1 MKTFK
6 KLLSLLFVTVLL
18 FSLCVPALAADGNVS
33 YVGGSEKFFFTPGSR
48 FSPTDIFPDIKG
60 VMPGDSV
67 TQKILVRN
75 DLSNGTKIRL
85 YIRALGAQ
93 LDTDDFLSQLTL
105 TVKQN
110 GTTKLFEAPAD
121 ETAQL
126 TDWVCLGTLYA
137 GGQMTLDVTLDV
149 PITMGNE
156 FQEQVGYL
164 DWEFK
169 AEEIPTSPDDPP
181 PTGDESNLVLWVSLM
196 TVCSA
201 ALIFILF
208 GRKKQHKH

>member
-6 KLLSLLFVTVLL
+6 KLLSILFAAVMML
-18 FSLCVPALAADGNVS
+18 SLCVPALATDGNVS

-48 FSPTDIFPDIKG
+48 FSPTDIFPDFKG
-60 VMPGDSV
+60 VMPGDSL
-67 TQKILVRN
+67 TQQIGVRN

-85 YIRALGAQ
+85 YVRSLGAQ
-93 LDTDDFLSQLTL
+93 LETDDFLSQMTL

-126 TDWVCLGTLYA
+126 TDWVYLGTLA
-137 GGQMTLDVTLDV
+137 PGGKTTLDVTLNV
-149 PITMGNE
+149 PITMDNE
-156 FQEQVGYL
+156 FQEAVGYL

-169 AEEIPTSPDDPP
+169 VEEIPTSPTDPP
-181 PTGDESNLVLWVSLM
+181 STGDESQLFLWVSLM
-196 TVCSA
+196 AVCSA
-201 ALIFILF
+201 AVVIILF
-208 GRKKQHKH
+208 GKKKKHDN